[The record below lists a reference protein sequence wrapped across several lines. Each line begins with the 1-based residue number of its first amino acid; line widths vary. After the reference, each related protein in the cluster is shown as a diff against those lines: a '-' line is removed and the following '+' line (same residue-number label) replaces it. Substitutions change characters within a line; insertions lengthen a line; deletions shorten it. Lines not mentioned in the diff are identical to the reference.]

1 MDLLSLL
8 AALFLLAYPS
18 VALLVRGGASALA
31 IVAAL
36 VSLVV
41 LLARR
46 GKPEHDSHMFD
57 RPAVQLSIA
66 LASPLLAV
74 LVGSAW
80 HLSLLPSTLDSPS
93 RFLAAVPLF
102 LVLRSRCPRLLPYG
116 EYSYAFG
123 ALSALGIVL
132 LIPRD
137 WGLGRIGT
145 PFLNPIHFGDI
156 ALVLGILS
164 ALSLNWWRRD
174 TVATRI
180 VKLSGLLGGV
190 FASLQSGSRGGW
202 IAIPIV
208 AVLILY
214 LRSRHKAFR
223 WNIALPL
230 AIVVGVGALYGFSPV
245 ARERVDMVASDFK
258 AYRAGQKD
266 TPVGIRLQLYEAA
279 LTLVAR
285 RPLLGL
291 GGEGFRD
298 SMRAL
303 EEDRQLTPLAAQ
315 LGRGET
321 HNQLLAYTVDYGL
334 IGGLALMAI
343 YIVPGIVFYRAL
355 QSGDQPVRRAGLM
368 GLAFVVSFWVFGL
381 TVETF
386 DLKSTVSLYATVVA
400 ILAATATRI
409 RPTVGAGV
417 SPL

>member
-1 MDLLSLL
+1 M
-8 AALFLLAYPS
+8 
-18 VALLVRGGASALA
+18 
-31 IVAAL
+31 
-36 VSLVV
+36 
-41 LLARR
+41 
-46 GKPEHDSHMFD
+46 
-57 RPAVQLSIA
+57 
-66 LASPLLAV
+66 
-74 LVGSAW
+74 
-80 HLSLLPSTLDSPS
+80 
-93 RFLAAVPLF
+93 
-102 LVLRSRCPRLLPYG
+102 
-116 EYSYAFG
+116 
-123 ALSALGIVL
+123 
-132 LIPRD
+132 
-137 WGLGRIGT
+137 
-145 PFLNPIHFGDI
+145 
-156 ALVLGILS
+156 
-164 ALSLNWWRRD
+164 
-174 TVATRI
+174 

-202 IAIPIV
+202 VAIPVV

-214 LRSRHKAFR
+214 LRSRHKTFG

-230 AIVVGVGALYGFSPV
+230 AIVAGVGAVYGFSPV
-245 ARERVDMVASDFK
+245 ARERIDMVVSDFQ

-303 EEDRQLTPLAAQ
+303 EEDKQLTPLAAQ

-334 IGGLALMAI
+334 IGGLALLAI
-343 YIVPGIVFYRAL
+343 YIVPGMVFYRAL
-355 QSGDQPVRRAGLM
+355 QTGDRSARRAGLM
-368 GLAFVVSFWVFGL
+368 GLVFVVSFGVFGL

-417 SPL
+417 SSSQ